1 MSAVISESVRC
12 CTLLDRNRT
21 NIRHIESGRESSG
34 NERGR
39 SKNHGAKIKILL
51 QSRVTCRKDG
61 RDISFFSFP
70 VAQLLVD
77 LRAFAISKEDS
88 VQWREEGRKR
98 GERKREREFTSIH
111 DGKSIRYFIRFVVN
125 GLERCEQPPSR
136 RGCTHRLS
144 ILCTPSTPSS
154 KIL

>member
-21 NIRHIESGRESSG
+21 NIRHIESGRESG
-34 NERGR
+34 GKERGR
-39 SKNHGAKIKILL
+39 RKNHGAKIKILL

-88 VQWREEGRKR
+88 VQ
-98 GERKREREFTSIH
+98 
-111 DGKSIRYFIRFVVN
+111 
-125 GLERCEQPPSR
+125 
-136 RGCTHRLS
+136 
-144 ILCTPSTPSS
+144 
-154 KIL
+154 